1 MGKVDINKSQKKQR
15 LLDTAFELYTTLG
28 IAKTSISNI
37 VDRAGVAKGTFYLY
51 FRDKYDLEE
60 NLIVHKSEEIL
71 SKAISEIDIDSIEDF
86 SEFMILL
93 TNNIITQ
100 FEANPKLLRF
110 INKNLSWGIL
120 RRSLNLSETDYMKEF
135 YEFTARFS
143 VRYREPKLLLYTIIE
158 FVSSTCY
165 NLILEKDPTD
175 MDSYRPYMNSA
186 LRAIIETFRES

>member
-1 MGKVDINKSQKKQR
+1 MGKVDINKLQKKQR

-60 NLIVHKSEEIL
+60 KLIVNKSEEIL
-71 SKAISEIDIDSIEDF
+71 SKAISEINIDSIEDF
-86 SEFMILL
+86 PEYMIQL
-93 TNNIITQ
+93 TNSIITQ
-100 FEANPKLLRF
+100 FEVNPKLLRF

-135 YEFTARFS
+135 YELASRFS
-143 VRYREPKLLLYTIIE
+143 VRYREPQLLLYTIIE

-165 NLILEKDPTD
+165 NLILEKDPVD
-175 MDSYRPYMNSA
+175 MDTYRPYMNSA
-186 LRAIIETFRES
+186 LRAIIETFKEV